1 MAWQEENG
9 VASALREAI
18 LSDAGGDALD
28 AVLAALIVA
37 LALTSGALPQP
48 PEGWA
53 EEYWEEG
60 CIYY

>member
-1 MAWQEENG
+1 M
-9 VASALREAI
+9 ASALREAI